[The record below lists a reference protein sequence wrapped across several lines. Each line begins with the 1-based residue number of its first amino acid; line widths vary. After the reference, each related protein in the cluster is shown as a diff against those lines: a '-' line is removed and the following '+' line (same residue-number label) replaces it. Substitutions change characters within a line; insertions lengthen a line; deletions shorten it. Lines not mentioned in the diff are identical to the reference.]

1 VPSKMSIRAKKFI
14 YASAFKGEP
23 KPSDFQL
30 VEEDLP
36 ALKDGEVLIE
46 AVYLSVDPYMRPYMS
61 RFPVGSIMIGGQT
74 AKVIDTKN
82 EKFPK
87 GAIVFAQVGWRTHTI
102 VIPAKM
108 QKQDF
113 YVLPDF
119 GGLPISLAVGSLG
132 MPGNTAYFGFLEIC
146 HPKEGE
152 TVVVTG
158 AAGAVGSLVGQIAKA
173 KGCRVVGF
181 AGSDDKC
188 KWLEDELGFDKAIN
202 YKNGDMASLLKEAA
216 PKGVDCY
223 FDNVGGELS
232 AVILS
237 QMNLYGRISVCGAI
251 SGYNDQEFMVQPPQK
266 FFVFNQLKM
275 EGFLVWRWAD
285 RWIEGITEMAKWIN
299 EGKIKYHETITL
311 GFENQ
316 PKAFIEMLRGK
327 NSGKAVVKV

>member
-1 VPSKMSIRAKKFI
+1 MDKLQSKSENPSARNLSSTKCFNFYR
-14 YASAFKGEP
+14 
-23 KPSDFQL
+23 
-30 VEEDLP
+30 
-36 ALKDGEVLIE
+36 VLE
-46 AVYLSVDPYMRPYMS
+46 
-61 RFPVGSIMIGGQT
+61 
-74 AKVIDTKN
+74 TKN

-87 GAIVFAQVGWRTHTI
+87 GAIVFAQVGWRSHTI
-102 VIPAKM
+102 VDPSKQ

-119 GGLPISLAVGSLG
+119 GGLPSSLAVGALG

-146 HPKEGE
+146 QPKEGE

-202 YKNGDMASLLKEAA
+202 YKHGDLAELLKEAA

-232 AVILS
+232 ALILT
-237 QMNLYGRISVCGAI
+237 QMNVYGRISVCGAI
-251 SGYNDQEFMVQPPQK
+251 SGYNDQTFQVQPPQK

-275 EGFLVWRWAD
+275 EGFIVWRWAD
-285 RWIEGITEMAKWIN
+285 RWIEGITEMAKLIN
-299 EGKIKYHETITL
+299 AGKIKYHETITL
-311 GFENQ
+311 GFENT

-327 NSGKAVVKV
+327 NTGKAVVKV